1 MGRRRFEACASTCRG
16 RYLGY
21 ATAPVGSYASSRTAC
36 RRSSASVGR
45 DERYRFT
52 NAAYSDW
59 FGHSPNRRK
68 GLHIR
73 EVLGDALYEK
83 VRLRIEAALSGEEQ
97 VFEIERAFTDG
108 TKKYLQVRSVPDVQP
123 ESDDGDV
130 LGFYVLA
137 SDSHRRETRALSSS
151 FEREERLRRLVET
164 STIHPLGGGQPT
176 PGSSLTS
183 AYAGGGD
190 PGLPGRSV
198 VRGWLLGPPYRI
210 AEECLRNVTEHSGAR
225 NVTMT
230 LAYE

>member
-108 TKKYLQVRSVPDVQP
+108 TKKYLQVRSIPDVQG

-137 SDSHRRETRALSSS
+137 SDVTEARLERQALGES
-151 FEREERLRRLVET
+151 EERLRRLVET
-164 STIHPLGGGQPT
+164 TKFIPWEADANTRQFTYVGPRAEEILGYPADQWYEDGFWVRHIASPR
-176 PGSSLTS
+176 S
-183 AYAGGGD
+183 AYA
-190 PGLPGRSV
+190 
-198 VRGWLLGPPYRI
+198 
-210 AEECLRNVTEHSGAR
+210 T
-225 NVTMT
+225 
-230 LAYE
+230 